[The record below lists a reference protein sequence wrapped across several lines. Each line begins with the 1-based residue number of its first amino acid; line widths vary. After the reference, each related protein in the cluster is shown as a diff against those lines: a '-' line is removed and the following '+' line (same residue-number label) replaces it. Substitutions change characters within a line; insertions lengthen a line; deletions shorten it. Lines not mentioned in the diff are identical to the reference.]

1 VAFFLIPSKK
11 IPRKLAL
18 CKTRRMSQTKHKKKT
33 QKYEQSLLALPTTI
47 KANDIVLRDIIEYS
61 SFRDFDPYVI
71 GLFLT

>member
-1 VAFFLIPSKK
+1 
-11 IPRKLAL
+11 
-18 CKTRRMSQTKHKKKT
+18 MSQTKHKKKT

-71 GLFLT
+71 SLFLT